1 MSEFRVNS
9 ITNQDGSAG
18 PQICGVSTF
27 SGKSGVQI
35 PSGSS
40 EFRRLDGG
48 GRGRGVFVGGGY
60 SPTPTVNT
68 MNFVEI
74 ATTGNASDFGDISQ
88 TVRAAGNGTMSNSI
102 RALNCGGARSGDNEN
117 IDEIIFTTSGTTGLF
132 GDLTIIDGSN
142 TWGSGVCSNSTRGI
156 IIGGGSNNQKSSQ
169 QKIELTSR
177 GNGTIFGDLYA
188 DRGAPNNGNR
198 ILYAT
203 GFSSSTVGH
212 ITSYSTSAPDGDT
225 IIFYTFSSLGNA
237 QDFGEATIPK
247 RMRTTCTNNTRGII
261 AGGGFPTVVDTIEFV
276 TMASK
281 GNGTDFGNLTS
292 SRGGLGGCSN
302 STRGIFGG
310 GFTDDSLGGSNN
322 TIDYITISTT
332 GNATDFGDLTYVTSQ
347 LPAFSDIH
355 GGLAQ

>member
-18 PQICGVSTF
+18 PQVCGVSTF
-27 SGKSGVQI
+27 SGKSGVLI
-35 PSGSS
+35 PSGPT
-40 EFRRLDGG
+40 EFRRRDGG
-48 GRGRGVFVGGGY
+48 GRGRGVFVAGGY
-60 SPTPTVNT
+60 SPTPATNT

-74 ATTGNASDFGDISQ
+74 ATTGDAADFGDLSE
-88 TVRAAGNGTMSNSI
+88 TVRVAGNGTMSNSI
-102 RALNCGGARSGDNEN
+102 RALNCGGARSGDNKN
-117 IDEIIFTTSGTTGLF
+117 IDEIIFATSGTAGLF

-156 IIGGGSNNQKSSQ
+156 IIGGGSDGQKSSQ

-177 GNGTIFGDLYA
+177 GNGVTFGELYA
-188 DRGAPNNGNR
+188 DKNAGANR

-212 ITSYSTSAPDGDT
+212 ITNYSTTAPDGDR
-225 IIFYTFSSLGNA
+225 IIFYIFSSLGNA
-237 QDFGEATIPK
+237 QEFGEATVPK
-247 RMRTTCTNNTRGII
+247 RMRSTCTNNTRGII
-261 AGGGFPTVVDTIEFV
+261 AGGGFPSVIDTIEFV

-281 GNGTDFGNLTS
+281 GNGTDFGNLTQ

-310 GFTDDSLGGSNN
+310 GFTNDSLGAHVN

-332 GNATDFGDLTYVTSQ
+332 GDATDFGDLTYVTQQ

>member
-18 PQICGVSTF
+18 PQVCGVSTF

-35 PSGSS
+35 PSGST

-74 ATTGNASDFGDISQ
+74 ATTGSATDFGDISQ
-88 TVRAAGNGTMSNSI
+88 NVRAAGNGTMSNSI

-177 GNGTIFGDLYA
+177 GNGIIFGDLYA
-188 DRGAPNNGNR
+188 DKNAGGNR

-322 TIDYITISTT
+322 TIDFITISST

>member
-18 PQICGVSTF
+18 PQVCGVSTF

-35 PSGSS
+35 PSGPS
-40 EFRRLDGG
+40 EFRRQDGG
-48 GRGRGVFVGGGY
+48 GRGRGLFVGGGY

-68 MNFVEI
+68 INFVEI
-74 ATTGNASDFGDISQ
+74 ATTGDATDFGDISE
-88 TVRAAGNGTMSNSI
+88 TVRSAGNGTMSNSI
-102 RALNCGGARSGDNEN
+102 RALNCGGARTNTKN

-132 GDLTIIDGSN
+132 GDLTIIDGSQ

-177 GNGTIFGDLYA
+177 GNSTIFGDLYVDKNA
-188 DRGAPNNGNR
+188 GGNR

-212 ITSYSTSAPDGDT
+212 ITNYSTTAPDGDT

-237 QDFGEATIPK
+237 QEFGEATIPK
-247 RMRTTCTNNTRGII
+247 RYRTTCTNNTRGII

-281 GNGTDFGNLTS
+281 GNGTDFGNLTQ

-310 GFTDDSLGGSNN
+310 GFTNDSLGGNSN
-322 TIDYITISTT
+322 TIDFITISTT
-332 GNATDFGDLTYVTSQ
+332 GDATDFGDLTYVTSQ

>member
-18 PQICGVSTF
+18 PQVCGVSTF
-27 SGKSGVQI
+27 NGKSGVQI

-40 EFRRLDGG
+40 QFRRLDGG

-74 ATTGNASDFGDISQ
+74 ATTGSATDFGDISQ

-132 GDLTIIDGSN
+132 GDLIIIDGSN

-156 IIGGGSNNQKSSQ
+156 IIGGGSDNQKSSQ

-212 ITSYSTSAPDGDT
+212 ITNYSTSAPDGDT

-310 GFTDDSLGGSNN
+310 GFTNDSLGGSNN
-322 TIDYITISTT
+322 TIDFITIAST
-332 GNATDFGDLTYVTSQ
+332 GDATDFGDLTYVTSQ

>member
-18 PQICGVSTF
+18 PQVCGVSTF

-40 EFRRLDGG
+40 QFRRLDGG

-68 MNFVEI
+68 INFVEI
-74 ATTGNASDFGDISQ
+74 ATTGNATDFGDITQ

-117 IDEIIFTTSGTTGLF
+117 IDEIIFTTSGTAGLF
-132 GDLTIIDGSN
+132 GDLKIIDGSN

-156 IIGGGSNNQKSSQ
+156 IIGGGSDNQKSSQ

-188 DRGAPNNGNR
+188 DKNAGGNR

-212 ITSYSTSAPDGDT
+212 ITNYSTTAPDGDT
-225 IIFYTFSSLGNA
+225 IIFYTFSSLGKA

-281 GNGTDFGNLTS
+281 GNGTDFGNLTQ

-310 GFTDDSLGGSNN
+310 GFTNDSLNVQVN
-322 TIDYITISTT
+322 TIDFITIAST
-332 GNATDFGDLTYVTSQ
+332 GDATDFGDLTHLTQQ